1 MIRRRRDIGRR
12 ARGAVLAVAAVS
24 ILAGADRAGAKTTM
38 ALPVETPALQAQVE
52 LGELPPV
59 VARLPAEPA
68 IVEPDLP
75 GLHGGE
81 LQLLMSRS
89 KDIRYMVVN
98 GYARLVAYNTKY
110 ELVPDILRAI
120 EVEDGRI
127 FTFRLRAG
135 HRWSDGAPFTAE
147 DFRYYWEDVANN
159 PMLSPTGPPV
169 DLRVDGKPARFQ
181 VLDARTVRFSW
192 DKPNPFFL
200 PALAGALPLFVYRP
214 AHYLK
219 RFHERYAAPADLARL
234 VADSGQRNWAALHNR
249 MDNQYKN
256 DNPDL
261 PSLHPWLLATPPP
274 SERFLFERNPFYHRV
289 DLNGRQLPY
298 IDRVVMNIA
307 GARVIPIKT
316 GAGESDLQAR
326 GIDFSDYTFLR
337 RSGKRNGFTT
347 ELWDT
352 AKGAHMA
359 LYPNL
364 NHDDPVWRDLLRD
377 VRFRRALSL
386 AVNRHEINQVVYFG
400 LALEGNNTLLP
411 YSPLFSPRLQRA
423 WATFDLDRAN
433 ALLDEIGLTA
443 RNGRGIR
450 LLPDGRPLE
459 IIVETAGESTEQTDV
474 LELIHDS
481 WRAAGIKLFSKP
493 SQREVL
499 RNRVFAGSTMM
510 SVWSGLENGLATA
523 DHSPAEL
530 APTSQQQLQWPKWG
544 QHFETRGKAGEP
556 PDMPAVRRLLA
567 LNQDWRAARS
577 TGERAAIWREML
589 NIQAEN
595 VFTIGLIAAV
605 PQPVVINDAL
615 RNVPRKA
622 VYNWDPGAQFG
633 IYRPDTFWFDDDKR
647 RAAE

>member
-1 MIRRRRDIGRR
+1 MMGRRRDM
-12 ARGAVLAVAAVS
+12 AREAQGAVLALAAALC
-24 ILAGADRAGAKTTM
+24 LAGADRAGAKTIRVH
-38 ALPVETPALQAQVE
+38 PVETPSLQARVE
-52 LGELPPV
+52 RGELPPV
-59 VARLPAEPA
+59 IARLPAEPA
-68 IVEPDLP
+68 IVEPDTP
-75 GLHGGE
+75 GRHGGE
-81 LQLLMSRS
+81 LRLLMSRS

-98 GYARLVAYNTKY
+98 GYARLVGYDTDY
-110 ELVPDILRAI
+110 TLVPDLLRAV
-120 EVEDGRI
+120 EVEDGRV

-135 HRWSDGAPFTAE
+135 HRWSDGHPFTAE
-147 DFRYYWEDVANN
+147 DFRYYWEDVAGNDL
-159 PMLSPTGPPV
+159 LSPTGPPV
-169 DLRVDGKPARFQ
+169 DLRVGGKPPRFE
-181 VLDARTVRFSW
+181 VIDAHTVRYSW

-200 PALAGALPLFVYRP
+200 PALAGARPLFVYRP

-219 RFHERYAAPADLARL
+219 QFHARYADAETLARL
-234 VADSGQRNWAALHNR
+234 VEESGQRNWAALHNR
-249 MDNQYKN
+249 LDNQYKN

-261 PSLHPWLLATPPP
+261 PSLQPWVVATRPP

-316 GAGESDLQAR
+316 GAGETDLQAR

-337 RSGKRNGFTT
+337 QSGKRNGFTT
-347 ELWDT
+347 ELWET

-364 NHDDPVWRDLLRD
+364 NHTDPVWRELLRD

-386 AVNRHEINQVVYFG
+386 AINRHEINQVVYFG
-400 LALEGNNTLLP
+400 LALEGNNTVLP
-411 YSPLFSPRLQRA
+411 YSPLHSPRLQTA
-423 WATFDLDRAN
+423 WATFDLARAN

-443 RNGRGIR
+443 RNGRGLR

-459 IIVETAGESTEQTDV
+459 IIVETAGESSEQTDV
-474 LELIHDS
+474 LELVHDG
-481 WRAAGIKLFSKP
+481 WLAAGIKLFSKP

-523 DHSPAEL
+523 DHSPEEL
-530 APTSQQQLQWPKWG
+530 APTSQQQLHWPKWG

-556 PDMPAVRRLLA
+556 PDMATAQRLLA
-567 LNQDWRAARS
+567 LNRAWRAARS
-577 TGERAAIWREML
+577 AEERTAIWREML
-589 NIQAEN
+589 EIQAEN

-605 PQPVVINDAL
+605 PQPVVIDDAL

-633 IYRPDTFWFDDDKR
+633 IYRPDIFWLADDRR
-647 RAAE
+647 RAGY